1 MNAHRSKNHVR
12 TAAFLLL
19 VPGIALPIMSQTPGE
34 RKAKIEQHEAAT
46 PSAEAAVRKT
56 RSMERLKKEGVPSI
70 AHLPVIEDSKEC
82 RKRTAEEIAHRAIA
96 VCITAVK
103 GEGLDQAT
111 VEELVKK
118 YGAEAFF
125 TPKEKAFIKDPS
137 PADQDRVNFAW
148 RYECAWVLLWALGYV
163 ESLERP
169 EKICDVVKLVGIV
182 RDHSTAELVKDA
194 KLRPPEQL
202 LDEADLIYRYHW
214 ATTSARLKGQD
225 APGKLEAG
233 VVMERHYV
241 LNWLI
246 GYMDEEWDDV
256 STDT

>member
-1 MNAHRSKNHVR
+1 MKTNRFENHAR
-12 TAAFLLL
+12 TVAFLFLG
-19 VPGIALPIMSQTPGE
+19 VALPTMSQTAGE
-34 RKAKIEQHEAAT
+34 RKAKIEQHETAT
-46 PSAEAAVRKT
+46 PSVEAAARKT
-56 RSMERLKKEGVPSI
+56 RSMERLKKEGVPSVD
-70 AHLPVIEDSKEC
+70 HLPVIEDSKEC

-111 VEELVKK
+111 VEALVKN
-118 YGAEAFF
+118 YGADAFF
-125 TPKEKAFIKDPS
+125 TPEEKAFIKNPS
-137 PADQDRVNFAW
+137 PSHQDRVNFAW

-182 RDHSTAELVKDA
+182 RDHSTEQLVKDA
-194 KLRPPEQL
+194 KLRPLDQL

-214 ATTSARLKGQD
+214 ATTNARLKGED
-225 APGKLEAG
+225 APAKLEGG
-233 VVMERHYV
+233 VVVERHYA

-246 GYMDEEWDDV
+246 GYMDQEWDDV